1 MSEGAVSFDDFL
13 RSLAVQVDRIFDT
26 VELVSDEQ
34 GSVLFVHNEDASA
47 IAGVKPHAA
56 GPVNLILMRSIVVEN
71 IDESSFPQALL
82 ETNGLN
88 EVANLGRWYLRPDLG
103 AIFFDAEQVVMANH
117 EYDEEELEVFMAMLE
132 TAYDRAD
139 QVDDV
144 LVERIGSGNIAK
156 RTLPPDWGPLG
167 QA

>member
-1 MSEGAVSFDDFL
+1 MSDGAVSFDDFL
-13 RSLAVQVDRIFDT
+13 RSLAAQVDRIFDT

-71 IDESSFPQALL
+71 IDESSFQKALL

-88 EVANLGRWYLRPDLG
+88 EIANLGRWYLRPDLG
-103 AIFFDAEQVVMANH
+103 AIFFDAEQVVMADH

-156 RTLPPDWGPLG
+156 RTRPPDWGPLG